1 VNRPRAS
8 RPVACIL
15 AAILGCV
22 GAPWALAAPVLM
34 ISVDGMKPEYVLDA
48 AAHDLRVPVLRGMV
62 AAGSHAAGV
71 VGVWPTITYPSH
83 TTLVTGVSPAEHG
96 ILNNPEFDPLHR
108 RQEPWY
114 WYASEIRTTTLWQA
128 VHAAH
133 RVTASIGW
141 PVTVGADIDFL
152 IPEFWRIA
160 GRPEELAPS
169 DRLLIA
175 ALARPAGLI
184 GALAPAA
191 GPYMM
196 ANDTSLEGDAIKTRY
211 AIEVLR
217 RHRPAF
223 MTVHLSSLDDAEHS
237 FGPFSREADAD
248 MEALDGQI
256 GALVAAARR
265 ANPATV
271 VVVVSDHGFMPVPQR
286 VNLAVPFVQAG
297 LIDLE
302 DGAPGRAPRIRDWRA
317 QPWFAGGMA
326 AIMLKDPQDAAT
338 SAQVGTLLRQLAAE
352 PANGIAGVHSREQM
366 RTLGGF
372 PDAAYVVDFLPGY
385 YAGSNT
391 TGPLVT
397 AGPPGHGGHGF
408 SPELPE
414 MRSAFFIAGPGIAAG
429 RDLGIIDMRQIA
441 PTVAGLLG
449 VRLPDARAAALAVR
463 REER

>member
-1 VNRPRAS
+1 
-8 RPVACIL
+8 
-15 AAILGCV
+15 
-22 GAPWALAAPVLM
+22 
-34 ISVDGMKPEYVLDA
+34 
-48 AAHDLRVPVLRGMV
+48 
-62 AAGSHAAGV
+62 
-71 VGVWPTITYPSH
+71 
-83 TTLVTGVSPAEHG
+83 
-96 ILNNPEFDPLHR
+96 
-108 RQEPWY
+108 
-114 WYASEIRTTTLWQA
+114 
-128 VHAAH
+128 
-133 RVTASIGW
+133 
-141 PVTVGADIDFL
+141 
-152 IPEFWRIA
+152 
-160 GRPEELAPS
+160 
-169 DRLLIA
+169 
-175 ALARPAGLI
+175 
-184 GALAPAA
+184 
-191 GPYMM
+191 MM

-463 REER
+463 REERLAQPGDRASVPVEPLVGRKRVRVRRDPRIAAAGHLRNRHALHVVEDGQRRGGLRATAGRQHGIGSQHEVAERARGVRSEQHLAGIADPSEHRQRFCAQHLEVLGGVGVDELERGIEVARQHDAAVVAGEHGA